1 MNQLAV
7 GRYFSL
13 LASFFTE
20 KKVSVAVVDD
30 AIHVGYTMAPKKDEA
45 SIVLSYSH
53 PIYGNLSEDKVQ
65 FLMMGVL
72 VHECLHQIYTNFS
85 ASELISKRLEGK
97 LKKLFLTVEN
107 IAEDAAIEY
116 AAPAKF
122 GGTMLRALNAMIA
135 HTYKQ
140 APPIDQDVPP
150 GMEEA
155 YALTQVLNALIQ
167 IGDKG
172 VYKGEFSSELAT
184 DAWNKVLPLFNKC
197 VLEPKG
203 SKRSEISLQITK
215 LLEPLLAL
223 QNEAAEQMADKL
235 RGNKSQSA
243 GSGTGEDIPDDP
255 SDEEGK
261 EKQKNRESSE
271 NGSSSSTPD
280 SDTNGT
286 DTAPAGDVG
295 DGDDG
300 MSERDLEEI
309 KKGIEKAQE
318 DLEAE
323 KKAEEARA
331 KAESESVLPCDNH
344 LVTRKVDVQAT
355 CISEYTAIAAEYRQK
370 SRTLSAEL
378 RRIFSGDYGGKKNSS
393 KGNKMNLRRVAS
405 PILHSDVMVARTA
418 PKDLS
423 SVAVCLL
430 VDESGSMREARN
442 GAPNYLHARRV
453 AISLYEALKPLG
465 IPLSVLGFTTG
476 EKRAINNQY
485 VGWNS
490 PERQKYAL
498 AQIYASHANFD
509 FWSIEGATRMLQE
522 RKEKHKILIVVSD
535 GAPCGAIYAGI
546 SDPQAATRKSIENA
560 RKQASVL
567 GVALNPYEPDEYREM
582 YGKDF
587 ITVSTADDVFLHIS
601 SALKKIVRSW

>member
-1 MNQLAV
+1 MNSLAV

-20 KKVSVAVVDD
+20 KKVSVSVIDD
-30 AIHVGYTMAPKKDEA
+30 KEHVGYTMAPKKGEA

-53 PIYGNLSEDKVQ
+53 PIYGGLSEDKVQ

-85 ASELISKRLEGK
+85 ASELISKQLEGK

-140 APPIDQDVPP
+140 SPPIDQGVPP

-155 YALTQVLNALIQ
+155 YALAQVLNALIQ

-172 VYKGEFSSELAT
+172 VYKGVFSSELAT
-184 DAWNKVLPLFNKC
+184 DAWNKILPLFNRC

-215 LLEPLLAL
+215 ILEPLLAL
-223 QNEAAEQMADKL
+223 QNEAAEQMADRL
-235 RGNKSQSA
+235 RGNKSQSTGT
-243 GSGTGEDIPDDP
+243 GSGEDIPDDP

-261 EKQKNRESSE
+261 EKQKSRESSAS
-271 NGSSSSTPD
+271 GSSSSIPD
-280 SDTNGT
+280 SDTKDAG
-286 DTAPAGDVG
+286 TAPAGDDGVG
-295 DGDDG
+295 V
-300 MSERDLEEI
+300 SEEDLKELE
-309 KKGIEKAQE
+309 KGIQKAQE

-331 KAESESVLPCDNH
+331 KAESESVLPCDKH
-344 LVTRKVDVQAT
+344 LTTKKVDVQAAS
-355 CISEYTAIAAEYRQK
+355 ISEYTAIAAEYRQK

-378 RRIFSGDYGGKKNSS
+378 RRIFSGDYGGKHNSS
-393 KGNKMNLRRVAS
+393 KGSRMNLRRVAS
-405 PILHSDVMVARTA
+405 PVLHSDVMVSRTA

-423 SVAVCLL
+423 SLAICLL
-430 VDESGSMREARN
+430 CDESGSMREARN

-465 IPLSVLGFTTG
+465 IPVSVLGFTTG
-476 EKRAINNQY
+476 EKKAINSQY

-490 PERQKYAL
+490 PDRQKYAL
-498 AQIYASHANFD
+498 AQLYATHSNFD

-535 GAPCGAIYAGI
+535 GAPCSVAQAGI
-546 SDPQAATRKSIENA
+546 LNPQIATRKSIENA

-587 ITVSTADDVFLHIS
+587 IVVSTADDVFLHIS